1 MGQSWERA
9 RAGQGQQPQRLSSL
23 TGRTANAFRPSFPAL
38 AQTPWEEASTIS
50 HLSAPF
56 CSQRHPYFGFLE
68 KPPNQPHQPQT
79 AGPAQQWGKSVWLS
93 GISRCGSVS
102 SHILGLVTQ
111 CPTPI
116 HSLLAADSGH
126 PAACADS
133 ASVRPAQRAASRFP
147 QEPLSSP
154 LLVSPET
161 QS

>member
-9 RAGQGQQPQRLSSL
+9 RAGQGPQPQRLSSL
-23 TGRTANAFRPSFPAL
+23 TGRTAVAFRPSFPAL

-50 HLSAPF
+50 TSRLPSAPRGTPT
-56 CSQRHPYFGFLE
+56 SGFSRS
-68 KPPNQPHQPQT
+68 PQT
-79 AGPAQQWGKSVWLS
+79 NHISPRRLAQLGNGV
-93 GISRCGSVS
+93 SRCGSVS
-102 SHILGLVTQ
+102 SHILGLMTQ

-126 PAACADS
+126 PAPCADS
-133 ASVRPAQRAASRFP
+133 VSVLPAQRAASRFP
-147 QEPLSSP
+147 QVPLSSP